1 MINLKKNDAIA
12 DAVRGIMEKELVGN
26 QKKLDKNHN
35 GKLDSQDFKMLR
47 GQKKATED
55 VEQIDEL
62 KKSTLASYAK
72 KAGDESSYY
81 SFAAGSRSE
90 KDPQRLVSDKLAMK
104 RLTGVNKA
112 VDRLAKEDVEQQDE
126 AMSHQAKT
134 TMKHIPNPSPA
145 LKKAAK
151 DIKPGV
157 AGYRDRVAMLKAG
170 GVKEEA
176 ELEENAFDY
185 KSPRQPEPNGGSG
198 VKKGTRYGG
207 SKQKE
212 KPEQEEPKEKNE
224 EYVDEKFGG
233 TQNMLNQ
240 TTHKSNDP
248 MRRLKIT
255 TDHPRFANKP
265 LNSTSQN
272 ILKNR
277 LKSAQG
283 THSKPN
289 LPEEID
295 PSDRTEDTPA
305 GRVKTKQKDDV
316 GPGSDGRSTK
326 VKYHPGPMTLKK
338 MRENYEEPIL
348 NEMINE
354 VLSKDASAYDY
365 IHDFVHSDNPKF
377 AGKSKAERKK
387 QALAAYYAKKNEEA
401 VQEGLKS
408 VAKKAFKALTGG
420 SDEDQRKDLQRK
432 MGVPQTGQKPVKEEE
447 QVDEVVHVYRQ
458 DADRDRGPLH
468 SKHSAPYREVNQKSR
483 DQLAKEVKSARKSGA
498 FKVTTHASVTGHSGK
513 TYTQKTAGGLQGSKL
528 HVMGLKNMKANESV
542 VSESKGPTSQM
553 DEPFIT
559 DDENK
564 PLNNAKSL
572 AAKTM
577 KRMKNEM
584 LGKTGTSE

>member
-1 MINLKKNDAIA
+1 MELLKRRTTMINLKKNDAIA

-55 VEQIDEL
+55 VEQIDEI
-62 KKSTLASYAK
+62 
-72 KAGDESSYY
+72 
-81 SFAAGSRSE
+81 
-90 KDPQRLVSDKLAMK
+90 SDKTLGNYIDAARK
-104 RLTGVNKA
+104 DREHNKVNKSA
-112 VDRLAKEDVEQQDE
+112 PDTAQRVNANERDKKRIAGMNKAKAYLTPGTAGHAKNQARRAANEEVE
-126 AMSHQAKT
+126 S
-134 TMKHIPNPSPA
+134 
-145 LKKAAK
+145 
-151 DIKPGV
+151 V
-157 AGYRDRVAMLKAG
+157 
-170 GVKEEA
+170 
-176 ELEENAFDY
+176 EENAFDY

-387 QALAAYYAKKNEEA
+387 QALAAYYAKKNEEY
-401 VQEGLKS
+401 VEEGMLKNA
-408 VAKKAFKALTGG
+408 AKKAFKALTGG

-559 DDENK
+559 DGENK
-564 PLNNAKSL
+564 PLNNAKEL

>member
-112 VDRLAKEDVEQQDE
+112 VDRLAKEDVE
-126 AMSHQAKT
+126 S
-134 TMKHIPNPSPA
+134 
-145 LKKAAK
+145 
-151 DIKPGV
+151 V
-157 AGYRDRVAMLKAG
+157 
-170 GVKEEA
+170 
-176 ELEENAFDY
+176 EENAFDY

-198 VKKGTRYGG
+198 VKKGVRYGG

-212 KPEQEEPKEKNE
+212 KPEQEMPKEKNE
-224 EYVDEKFGG
+224 EVEHIEEKNWIAGAI
-233 TQNMLNQ
+233 
-240 TTHKSNDP
+240 K
-248 MRRLKIT
+248 
-255 TDHPRFANKP
+255 HPGAMTRAAKRAGE
-265 LNSTSQN
+265 STSEYEQ
-272 ILKNR
+272 KHKHDSGTAGKRAR
-277 LKSAQG
+277 LA
-283 THSKPN
+283 
-289 LPEEID
+289 
-295 PSDRTEDTPA
+295 
-305 GRVKTKQKDDV
+305 
-316 GPGSDGRSTK
+316 
-326 VKYHPGPMTLKK
+326 MTLKK

-348 NEMINE
+348 DEMINE
-354 VLSKDASAYDY
+354 VLSKDASAGDY

-387 QALAAYYAKKNEEA
+387 MALGAYYGKKNEEA

-432 MGVPQTGQKPVKEEE
+432 MGVPQTGKKPEPKNEE
-447 QVDEVVHVYRQ
+447 
-458 DADRDRGPLH
+458 
-468 SKHSAPYREVNQKSR
+468 
-483 DQLAKEVKSARKSGA
+483 
-498 FKVTTHASVTGHSGK
+498 
-513 TYTQKTAGGLQGSKL
+513 
-528 HVMGLKNMKANESV
+528 V

-559 DDENK
+559 DAENK
-564 PLNNAKSL
+564 PLNNAKSVASKSL
-572 AAKTM
+572 

-584 LGKTGTSE
+584 LGKAGTSE